1 MLISELEV
9 RIRKNFVKFLF
20 HAKGNLK
27 REMRRVFNYGHNILI
42 RYSLDYIGSRNFHKA
57 EIFSLTPKQI
67 LRDSISFYRVSVMK
81 NSFRLQYR
89 LEYQRQYRIRLAPRP
104 DPREV
109 WESIPVREPVTEINI
124 FGIPGSEKEFFVLLV
139 LIYIGMGR

>member
-9 RIRKNFVKFLF
+9 RIRKNFVKFRF

-27 REMRRVFNYGHNILI
+27 REMRGVFKYGHDILI

-57 EIFSLTPKQI
+57 EIFSLTLKQI

-81 NSFRLQYR
+81 NSFRLQCR

-109 WESIPVREPVTEINI
+109 WESILVRELYKSINLT
-124 FGIPGSEKEFFVLLV
+124 FLGVEKSGFFALLV
-139 LIYIGMGR
+139 C